1 MRNGLRILLLLALLM
16 TIVAVGDVSA
26 TKPGLICNGDPHDTI
41 PCSTFNNGTCIYT
54 YNAAAL
60 DAAGFERLAREI
72 GRASCR
78 ERV

>member
-54 YNAAAL
+54 YNAAANCCYAHSGCL
-60 DAAGFERLAREI
+60 GH
-72 GRASCR
+72 CC
-78 ERV
+78 